1 MLRHLRQHSN
11 LKNCRSLST
20 VRKKRSEDNPI
31 IMFEK
36 HEVPA
41 SLLELEST
49 RRSLISLIQRNTS
62 ENITTETIE
71 ELRKTSLPKE
81 YRDFIIKKNSEEKKK
96 QTLKLLSRSPI
107 DTAVYQIRSLSRN
120 SRWKLGSE
128 LTARVASEVRF
139 KALAKLK

>member
-1 MLRHLRQHSN
+1 
-11 LKNCRSLST
+11 
-20 VRKKRSEDNPI
+20 
-31 IMFEK
+31 MFEK